1 MLGCFEKQPYGVQK
15 HQQVFC
21 LTFIAPVIHVCK
33 NWKKKKPEKFNRD
46 VYRKYNRRVATQF
59 TLNICLFSFCSRLVF
74 WHWLLTCSLNLLYEW
89 ICLVLKLLVVWQV
102 FSSRAVLTGKGV
114 LKCQQSLSHLRFEEN
129 FKPCRYYLFPAW
141 RESNTYCTCNII
153 SLKIH
158 TFYLG
163 CEGPCDQY
171 VSVL

>member
-15 HQQVFC
+15 HQQVFR
-21 LTFIAPVIHVCK
+21 LTFIAPVIHIY
-33 NWKKKKPEKFNRD
+33 KKKKLEKFNRD
-46 VYRKYNRRVATQF
+46 VYRKYNGRIATQF
-59 TLNICLFSFCSRLVF
+59 TLNIWLFSFCSRLVF
-74 WHWLLTCSLNLLYEW
+74 WHWLLTCSSNLLYEG
-89 ICLVLKLLVVWQV
+89 ICLVLKLLVGWQV
-102 FSSRAVLTGKGV
+102 FSSRAVLTGKRV

-163 CEGPCDQY
+163 CDQY
-171 VSVL
+171 VSLL